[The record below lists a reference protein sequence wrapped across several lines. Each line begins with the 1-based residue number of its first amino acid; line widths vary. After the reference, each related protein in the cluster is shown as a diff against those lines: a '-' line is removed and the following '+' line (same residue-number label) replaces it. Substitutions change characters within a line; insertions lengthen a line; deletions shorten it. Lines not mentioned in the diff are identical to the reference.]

1 MLNLLSS
8 TTENVVFSESYV
20 WTFLIQIGILSLAIL
35 FGNFLRTK
43 VSFIKQFHIPSALV
57 GGILVFLLKL
67 IPQFDSI
74 IDDRVMQ
81 MITYHCLGLGFAAM
95 ALKTAKSKRM
105 VSKAKVIESGAIMAG
120 SYYIQ
125 VIIGLIIS
133 IIFFYVAGSF
143 YGAGIILPMG
153 FGQSTGS
160 ALSWGGI
167 FENDYGFEG
176 GSSYGIAVAS
186 IGFLVGSVI
195 GVIYLNIAKRR
206 GKVKSYGDGENM
218 ETMNISDFQ
227 GKNEIPNSG
236 SIDKLTVQMCL
247 IILVYALTY
256 GFMNLLTLLNVKAI
270 NDLAWGLN
278 FLWATLLGF
287 LVKYVIGFF
296 AKKKIIK
303 QDHTNNYL
311 MDRIAGYMFDLMIVA
326 GIAGINFE
334 AISKNLLLLVI
345 TCVIGTIVTF
355 FYVKITT
362 SYAYKGYDTEGF
374 LTNFGT
380 VTGTVST
387 GMILL
392 REIDPEYKT
401 PAATNIVLQLIPSTI
416 MIAPMLLTLSI
427 CAQSIQNTFIMLG
440 VYTFLFIVY
449 NVYLF
454 RHKIFKNKY
463 KNSNEEEWIAKK

>member
-1 MLNLLSS
+1 MINLLSTAS
-8 TTENVVFSESYV
+8 ENVVFSDSYV

-43 VSFIKQFHIPSALV
+43 LPFIKKYHIPSALI
-57 GGILVFLLKL
+57 GGIIVLILKS
-67 IPQFDSI
+67 ISWFDSI
-74 IDDRVMQ
+74 IDDSVMQ

-105 VSKAKVIESGAIMAG
+105 VSKSKVVESGAIMAG
-120 SYYIQ
+120 SYFIQ
-125 VIIGLIIS
+125 VIVGLIIS
-133 IIFFYVAGSF
+133 IIFFYVAESF
-143 YGAGIILPMG
+143 YAAGIILPMG

-167 FENDYGFEG
+167 FQKDYGFEG
-176 GSSYGIAVAS
+176 GASYGIAVAS

-195 GVIYLNIAKRR
+195 GVIYLNIAKKK
-206 GKVKSYGDGENM
+206 GKVKSYGDGESM
-218 ETMNISDFQ
+218 EKMTVADFQ
-227 GKNEIPNSG
+227 GNNEIPNSG
-236 SIDKLTVQMCL
+236 SIDKFTVQMCL
-247 IILVYALTY
+247 IILVYALTF
-256 GFMNLLTLLNVKAI
+256 GFMTLLSLLNIKAI

-287 LVKYVIGFF
+287 CVKYVIGFF

-303 QDHTNNYL
+303 YDHTNNYL

-334 AISKNLLLLVI
+334 SISKNLLLLVV

-392 REIDPEYKT
+392 REIDPDYKT

-416 MIAPMLLTLSI
+416 MIAPLLLTLSI
-427 CAQSIQNTFIMLG
+427 CAQSITHTFIMLG
-440 VYTFLFIVY
+440 VYTVLFVIY

-454 RHKIFKNKY
+454 RRKIFKGKQNKM
-463 KNSNEEEWIAKK
+463 EETWTSSK